1 MNPMLQEAL
10 GSIIRA
16 GLLAAAGFF
25 VKQGLWTEEN
35 AAAYATALT
44 LAVLG
49 LGWSLWQKYKSRLTL
64 LAMSRLPQGATEN
77 EAKVLAKVDPSPV
90 SLPQDQAPPA
100 APDTTV
106 QSVKRSLLI
115 LLIGTML
122 VAPACGGARQAPVF
136 VAQGGVVAAKTVGSL
151 SDTIDQL
158 TTPRGPIS
166 KEIAL
171 QAQERLLQ
179 VNNGLKKLVPILR
192 SIDAAQ
198 QAGNPELSQLEQA
211 LKLLEAVS
219 SDLSLVVAGI
229 PVSSSTAD
237 ILKAVQEGQKAIT
250 TVLAEVARIQGVI
263 RGSSKYEPTT
273 LAPLVEAL

>member
-115 LLIGTML
+115 LLI
-122 VAPACGGARQAPVF
+122 GARQAPVF